1 MRSLFSHLEVEAT
14 HSLGTYGNDISQH
27 CKNALYCMHSRSLRA
42 LSNFMAALFYLARGP
57 FRDLPSP
64 MRPGLVSKRGD
75 AKQTVLYILYIYT
88 VYIYIPYSHLK
99 KGCSGSIS
107 QCSLQACFCKK
118 LVNQPGERGRL
129 LNKPRRTNESGH
141 SSVYVYVH
149 TP

>member
-88 VYIYIPYSHLK
+88 VYIYTIFS
-99 KGCSGSIS
+99 S
-107 QCSLQACFCKK
+107 Q
-118 LVNQPGERGRL
+118 ERL
-129 LNKPRRTNESGH
+129 LRLNFSVFTASLFLQKAGESTGRKRTSSEQTQKNK
-141 SSVYVYVH
+141 
-149 TP
+149 